1 MADPS
6 EVTLLRSAREQDP
19 DRPAPRRVR
28 KTAAAAEEPVAKR
41 AKGEPEPSGVEP
53 DDRIRHI
60 TAVLIELSAVLLLLA
75 LVSYTAHDQA
85 NADVGVR
92 DLFGLMSNDP
102 VVAARADTT
111 ENWLGLL
118 GAFLANFLING
129 TVGYMT
135 LALPFLMGV
144 WGIAV
149 YRGRDYARETR
160 LTSYA
165 ALLMTLVASIF
176 GTIQLITWM
185 PHPTHEWSGSIGAF
199 IATLLSGLLGTAGA
213 LLIIVAA
220 IGIALVYALNLDV
233 REIVARLRVIAASA
247 GEHAANARRVI
258 AEKTI
263 APPADTELDA
273 ASASTHLDARMAR
286 DAAQS
291 LAAGADRS
299 SNARA
304 PRAMTERLGL
314 DDPPSVARG
323 QGGVGLSN
331 GVRPSNGDT
340 ASRGDRVASGDRAVD
355 SELENEPARMMR
367 RMRMPADET
376 PTRDEPKIRRPEPPP
391 MPMFEAP
398 PPPPAD
404 GSADRRLDVDSAGAG
419 ASGTQRPLVDE
430 YLERAM
436 PASERR
442 PEPEVQITHN
452 DTTMQPEPVRAAAKL
467 TLNVRDVETDADI
480 ETGDGGALIG
490 KLRNEEIKY
499 IPPPIDLLE
508 PQGEQA
514 EVNDEELKENGRI
527 LQEKLA
533 TFDIEIE
540 DLQVTPGPVVT
551 LYEFV
556 PAPGIKISRIESLAD
571 DIALALKARGIRI
584 IAPIPGKGTVGVEIP
599 NHKPAMVRIRSVLNT
614 AKFRENNFRLPLAL
628 GKTTVGEVFCDDLA
642 KMPHLLIAG
651 ATGSGKSVGV
661 NAILTSLLYKMHPSD
676 LKLVIID
683 PKKIEMTQ
691 YKALKDHFL
700 ARCPD
705 IDEDIITQPA
715 NAVLALKSLEM
726 EMDRRYDI
734 LAKVGQRNIFD
745 YNQKVAEGKYAAST
759 DFDHVK
765 LPYIVLILDEL
776 ADLMMTASRE
786 IEEPIC
792 RLAQLA
798 RAIGIH
804 LIVATQRPSVNVITG
819 VIKANFPARIAY
831 QVASKIDSRT
841 ILDMNGAEYLL
852 GNGDMLFLPGGMPK
866 PMRLQNA
873 FVSTEE
879 VEDICEHIGRQVGYT
894 TPYELPSVLEK
905 TRKSSANPGGER
917 DELFE
922 DAARLVVQHQQGSV
936 SLVQRRLKVGYSR
949 AARIIDELEM
959 AGVVGPFDGSKAR
972 AVLLESEAELEAFL

>member
-28 KTAAAAEEPVAKR
+28 KTAAAAEEPAGKKPK
-41 AKGEPEPSGVEP
+41 AEPPASPQP

-118 GAFLANFLING
+118 GAFISNFLING

-135 LALPFLMGV
+135 LALPVLMGL
-144 WGIAV
+144 WGVAV
-149 YRGRDYARETR
+149 YRGGEYARETR
-160 LTSYA
+160 VTSYA

-176 GTIQLITWM
+176 GTIQLVSWM
-185 PHPTHEWSGSIGAF
+185 PHPSHEWSGSIGAF

-213 LLIIVAA
+213 TLILLAA
-220 IGIALVYALNLDV
+220 VGIALVYAFNLDV
-233 REIVARLRVIAASA
+233 REIVARLRVIAANA
-247 GEHAANARRVI
+247 REHAANARRVI
-258 AEKTI
+258 AEKTV
-263 APPADTELDA
+263 APPAETELDGVPA
-273 ASASTHLDARMAR
+273 PTSI
-286 DAAQS
+286 
-291 LAAGADRS
+291 
-299 SNARA
+299 A
-304 PRAMTERLGL
+304 PRPSRREAMRPQAEELIDGRGDVLDVARKASPRVMTTERA
-314 DDPPSVARG
+314 DP
-323 QGGVGLSN
+323 
-331 GVRPSNGDT
+331 
-340 ASRGDRVASGDRAVD
+340 
-355 SELENEPARMMR
+355 ELENEPARMMR
-367 RMRMPADET
+367 RMRTPADEVVEPRVT
-376 PTRDEPKIRRPEPPP
+376 PEPKVRRPEPPP
-391 MPMFEAP
+391 MPMFETTP
-398 PPPPAD
+398 PPPVEESPRRGNPVEDVPFEPA
-404 GSADRRLDVDSAGAG
+404 
-419 ASGTQRPLVDE
+419 GTAAARRPLVDE

-436 PASERR
+436 PDARR
-442 PEPEVQITHN
+442 DDAGVTITHN
-452 DTTMQPEPVRAAAKL
+452 EALAQPEPVRAAAKL
-467 TLNVRDVETDADI
+467 TLNVRDVETDADV

-490 KLRNEEIKY
+490 KIRNEEIKY
-499 IPPPIDLLE
+499 VPPPIDLLE

-745 YNQKVAEGKYAAST
+745 YNQKVAEGKYADNT

-879 VEDICEHIGRQVGYT
+879 VEEICEHIGRQQGYT

-905 TRKSSANPGGER
+905 TRKSGANPGGER
-917 DELFE
+917 DELFDE
-922 DAARLVVQHQQGSV
+922 AARLVVQHQQGSV

>member
-6 EVTLLRSAREQDP
+6 EVTLLRSSTGSRKVREQET
-19 DRPAPRRVR
+19 DRPVPRRVR
-28 KTAAAAEEPVAKR
+28 KTASPNDDSLEAAAEATAVVDA
-41 AKGEPEPSGVEP
+41 

-60 TAVLIELSAVLLLLA
+60 TAVLIELCAVLMLLA
-75 LVSYTAHDQA
+75 LVSYTARDQA

-92 DLFGLMSNDP
+92 DLFGLMTNDP

-111 ENWLGLL
+111 QNWLGLL
-118 GAFLANFLING
+118 GAFLSNVLING
-129 TVGYMT
+129 TVGYMA
-135 LALPFLMGV
+135 LAVPFLVALWGV
-144 WGIAV
+144 AF
-149 YRGRDYARETR
+149 YRGGPYSEQTR
-160 LTSYA
+160 LTSFT
-165 ALLMTLVASIF
+165 ALLMTLVASVF
-176 GTIQLITWM
+176 GTVQLVSWL
-185 PHPTHEWSGSIGAF
+185 PQPSHEWSGSVGAF
-199 IATLLSGLLGTAGA
+199 IATLLSGLLGTVGA
-213 LLIIVAA
+213 SLILLSA
-220 IGIALVYALNLDV
+220 IAITVVYAFDLDV
-233 REIVARLRVIAASA
+233 RMIVSRFREFLATA
-247 GEHAANARRVI
+247 GEHAAAARKII

-263 APPADTELDA
+263 APPSDVEGD
-273 ASASTHLDARMAR
+273 
-286 DAAQS
+286 
-291 LAAGADRS
+291 AGAS
-299 SNARA
+299 IETSARHA
-304 PRAMTERLGL
+304 ADVNENG
-314 DDPPSVARG
+314 SAVSAAKARF
-323 QGGVGLSN
+323 
-331 GVRPSNGDT
+331 D
-340 ASRGDRVASGDRAVD
+340 
-355 SELENEPARMMR
+355 NEPARMTR
-367 RMRMPADET
+367 RMRGVDELVERAV
-376 PTRDEPKIRRPEPPP
+376 PEARIRRPEPPP
-391 MPMFEAP
+391 LPFLDASPPLSDDDTLRRRQVALRDDDVAESMAIPTRAQEPGAP
-398 PPPPAD
+398 
-404 GSADRRLDVDSAGAG
+404 SAH
-419 ASGTQRPLVDE
+419 E
-430 YLERAM
+430 
-436 PASERR
+436 
-442 PEPEVQITHN
+442 EVQIRHS
-452 DTTMQPEPVRAAAKL
+452 DPFAAEPLRHSKL
-467 TLNVRDVETDADI
+467 TLNVLGAETDADA
-480 ETGDGGALIG
+480 EFDDEGALID
-490 KLRNEEIKY
+490 RRRDEQIKY
-499 IPPPIDLLE
+499 VPPPIDMLV
-508 PQGEQA
+508 PQVEQT

-527 LQEKLA
+527 LQEKLS

-661 NAILTSLLYKMHPSD
+661 NAILTSLIYKMHPSD
-676 LKLVIID
+676 LKFVIID

-691 YKALKDHFL
+691 YKALKNHFL
-700 ARCPD
+700 AKCPD

-745 YNQKVAEGKYAAST
+745 YNQKVAEGKYEDSV
-759 DFDHVK
+759 DMNHVK

-852 GNGDMLFLPGGMPK
+852 GNGDMLYLPGGMPK

-873 FVSTEE
+873 FISTEE
-879 VEDICEHIGRQVGYT
+879 VEEICEHIGRQHGFSV
-894 TPYELPSVLEK
+894 PYELPSVLEK
-905 TRKSSANPGGER
+905 SRKSVATAGGDR
-917 DELFE
+917 DDLFE

-959 AGVVGPFDGSKAR
+959 AGIVGPFDGSKAR
-972 AVLLESEAELEAFL
+972 AVLMESEAELEAYL